1 MTEGI
6 GGSKIFSDGW
16 GSNNQKKSCIFH
28 SPQLQFLK
36 AISYH
41 PPTPSLTNWSVFF
54 LTFVFLIVILILRF
68 TNAR

>member
-36 AISYH
+36 AISYQLSAITPH
-41 PPTPSLTNWSVFF
+41 PEFNKLVSVFLDF
-54 LTFVFLIVILILRF
+54 CIFNCY
-68 TNAR
+68 TNS

>member
-36 AISYH
+36 AISYQLSAISYQLSAISYQLSAIT
-41 PPTPSLTNWSVFF
+41 PPPRV
-54 LTFVFLIVILILRF
+54 
-68 TNAR
+68 